1 MKTSKCLVKNIKR
14 GIVIYQYNP
23 LLIPQ
28 GEKLYE
34 KYITAWTSQRKLNGD
49 RISILT
55 ICLIPSKKNM
65 ETSKLLIKA
74 WFEKKKNI
82 RQLIANIYE
91 LQENPINNIEL
102 YEAQQK
108 MREYCI
114 SNYGEEFYERSAD
127 AIAFIVEN
135 EYCHT
140 ERSNNPCTD
149 IKQYEED
156 MRLGALY

>member
-1 MKTSKCLVKNIKR
+1 MIKMKDKLLFINTYKSKRSNGVNRAYWAKVVKNIPNIGKFLSTNTIEPYDERMPIFSCLVKNMKR

-28 GEKLYE
+28 GETFYE
-34 KYITAWTSQRKLNGD
+34 KYITAWTSQRKLDRD

-65 ETSKLLIKA
+65 ETSKILIKA

-82 RQLIANIYE
+82 RRLIANIYE

-102 YEAQQK
+102 YDK
-108 MREYCI
+108 
-114 SNYGEEFYERSAD
+114 
-127 AIAFIVEN
+127 
-135 EYCHT
+135 
-140 ERSNNPCTD
+140 
-149 IKQYEED
+149 
-156 MRLGALY
+156 